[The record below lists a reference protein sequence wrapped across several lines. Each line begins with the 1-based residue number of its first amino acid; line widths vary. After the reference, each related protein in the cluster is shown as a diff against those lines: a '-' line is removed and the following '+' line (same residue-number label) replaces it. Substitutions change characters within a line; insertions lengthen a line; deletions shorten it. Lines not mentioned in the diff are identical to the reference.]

1 MNPVSL
7 SGGLVL
13 RWWNSSYELG
23 SCKSVEGSLRCWQ
36 RRFDAAATDSIQ
48 ESLKV
53 LKFHALRPDLYADVS
68 DPETDRCQ
76 EESLFS
82 GVCERCQTTLPMRV
96 MSILSK
102 RHRLNGTVRACTE

>member
-1 MNPVSL
+1 ML
-7 SGGLVL
+7 A
-13 RWWNSSYELG
+13 E
-23 SCKSVEGSLRCWQ
+23 KIRCGCD
-36 RRFDAAATDSIQ
+36 RFDTR
-48 ESLKV
+48 ESQSLET
-53 LKFHALRPDLYADVS
+53 FHALRPDLCADVS

-102 RHRLNGTVRACTE
+102 RRRLNGTVRACTE